1 MKVTTGTIA
10 RTAVLAV
17 SLLNVLLNAF
27 GKNPLPFSDDEVYTA
42 VSTVV
47 AVVASL
53 AAWWKNNSFTK
64 AALNSTPI
72 NTALPAVSTPAAA
85 GCVPVLWFYITL
97 VLPAWTPLLGHRS
110 AY

>member
-1 MKVTTGTIA
+1 MKVNAGTIA

-27 GKNPLPFSDDEVYTA
+27 GKNPLPFSDDEVYTT

-64 AALNSTPI
+64 SCFE
-72 NTALPAVSTPAAA
+72 S
-85 GCVPVLWFYITL
+85 
-97 VLPAWTPLLGHRS
+97 R
-110 AY
+110 

>member
-1 MKVTTGTIA
+1 MKVTAGTIA
-10 RTAVLAV
+10 RTVVLAV

-53 AAWWKNNSFTK
+53 AAWWKNNSFTPEAIEADAFMARMK
-64 AALNSTPI
+64 KR
-72 NTALPAVSTPAAA
+72 V
-85 GCVPVLWFYITL
+85 
-97 VLPAWTPLLGHRS
+97 R
-110 AY
+110 

>member
-1 MKVTTGTIA
+1 MKVNAGTIA

-27 GKNPLPFSDDEVYTA
+27 GKNPLPFSDEVYTT

-64 AALNSTPI
+64 AALKADETLALERTE
-72 NTALPAVSTPAAA
+72 TAESEAV
-85 GCVPVLWFYITL
+85 
-97 VLPAWTPLLGHRS
+97 HHE
-110 AY
+110 

>member
-1 MKVTTGTIA
+1 MKVTAGTIA

-64 AALNSTPI
+64 AALK
-72 NTALPAVSTPAAA
+72 ADE
-85 GCVPVLWFYITL
+85 TL
-97 VLPAWTPLLGHRS
+97 VLERTETAES
-110 AY
+110 EAVNNE

>member
-1 MKVTTGTIA
+1 MKVTAGTIA
-10 RTAVLAV
+10 RTVVLAV

-53 AAWWKNNSFTK
+53 VAWWKNNSFTT
-64 AALNSTPI
+64 AALKADEPLTLERTETTESE
-72 NTALPAVSTPAAA
+72 AVNNE
-85 GCVPVLWFYITL
+85 
-97 VLPAWTPLLGHRS
+97 
-110 AY
+110 

>member
-1 MKVTTGTIA
+1 MKVTAGTIA
-10 RTAVLAV
+10 RTVVLAV

-53 AAWWKNNSFTK
+53 AAWWKNNSFT
-64 AALNSTPI
+64 
-72 NTALPAVSTPAAA
+72 AAA
-85 GCVPVLWFYITL
+85 VKADEVLKIEKAEGGTEDE
-97 VLPAWTPLLGHRS
+97 GEQ
-110 AY
+110 

>member
-1 MKVTTGTIA
+1 MKISAGTIA
-10 RTAVLAV
+10 RTAVLVV

-47 AVVASL
+47 AVAASI

-64 AALNSTPI
+64 AAIKADETL
-72 NTALPAVSTPAAA
+72 ALERSENAESEAVK
-85 GCVPVLWFYITL
+85 
-97 VLPAWTPLLGHRS
+97 
-110 AY
+110 

>member
-1 MKVTTGTIA
+1 MKVTAGTIA
-10 RTAVLAV
+10 RTVVLAV

-53 AAWWKNNSFTK
+53 VAWWKNNSFTT
-64 AALNSTPI
+64 AALKADETLTLEPTETTESE
-72 NTALPAVSTPAAA
+72 AVNNE
-85 GCVPVLWFYITL
+85 
-97 VLPAWTPLLGHRS
+97 
-110 AY
+110 

>member
-1 MKVTTGTIA
+1 MKVTAGTIA
-10 RTAVLAV
+10 RTVVLAV

-53 AAWWKNNSFTK
+53 VAWWKNNSFPT
-64 AALNSTPI
+64 AALKADETLTLERTETTESE
-72 NTALPAVSTPAAA
+72 AVNNE
-85 GCVPVLWFYITL
+85 
-97 VLPAWTPLLGHRS
+97 
-110 AY
+110 